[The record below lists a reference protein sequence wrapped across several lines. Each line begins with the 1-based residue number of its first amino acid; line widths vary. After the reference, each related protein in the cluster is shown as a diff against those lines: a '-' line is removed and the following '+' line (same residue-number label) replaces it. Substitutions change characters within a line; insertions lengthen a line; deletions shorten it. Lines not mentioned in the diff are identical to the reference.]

1 MLLYFI
7 HYLQEVFSIFS
18 SPIILY
24 IIIAILAKNNY
35 EVNIITKFN
44 VILIT
49 KFNVI
54 LKNHVIRTIST
65 KNFMESRTIQFLELR
80 CDSVK
85 ITMGHY
91 KLTYILHILLKPDY
105 ANKPGNK
112 PNCFLQVFFIRTSF
126 MSAADY
132 FVKSHKII
140 SFTREFTNNFYMI
153 IF

>member
-80 CDSVK
+80 RDSVK

-91 KLTYILHILLKPDY
+91 KLTCFFAVHAAAIQFPSHSICNLLSITLIIRL
-105 ANKPGNK
+105 AN
-112 PNCFLQVFFIRTSF
+112 
-126 MSAADY
+126 D
-132 FVKSHKII
+132 
-140 SFTREFTNNFYMI
+140 
-153 IF
+153 

>member
-80 CDSVK
+80 RDSVK
-85 ITMGHY
+85 ISMGHY
-91 KLTYILHILLKPDY
+91 KLTLYSSYTAK
-105 ANKPGNK
+105 A
-112 PNCFLQVFFIRTSF
+112 
-126 MSAADY
+126 
-132 FVKSHKII
+132 
-140 SFTREFTNNFYMI
+140 
-153 IF
+153 